1 MRKGL
6 CLGIVLALMLSLCA
20 CKGVNP
26 APTDGTVSA
35 TQAATHATAP
45 AVTEAP
51 VTVPVATEPPVT
63 EPQAPEHS
71 AIYLPDYTADQIWE
85 YFEEVVLHTEYS
97 TGDGNTA
104 LVQKWNAPLRYR
116 ITGQPTDEDL
126 AVLENCFAQLNT
138 VPGFPGIYPAEAG
151 ELSNLNI
158 GFMNPT
164 DFKLAFSAFLQGEEA
179 NGAAQFWYYT
189 ATNEIHTANIGYRTD
204 VPQETR
210 SSILVEE
217 IINTLGISDTVLRT
231 DSIVYQY
238 SDENLVLSD
247 VDWTIL
253 KLLYDPA
260 IQCGMD
266 FDQCRGII
274 PTLYY

>member
-1 MRKGL
+1 MQKGL

-20 CKGVNP
+20 CNGVKP
-26 APTDGTVSA
+26 DTGT
-35 TQAATHATAP
+35 TTAATTQTTPTSTTENTTATEP
-45 AVTEAP
+45 A
-51 VTVPVATEPPVT
+51 ATEPP
-63 EPQAPEHS
+63 APEHS
-71 AIYLPDYTADQIWE
+71 DIYLPDYTADQIWE

-104 LVQKWNAPLRYR
+104 LVQKWIAPLRYR

-126 AVLENCFAQLNT
+126 AVLENCFAQLNAI
-138 VPGFPGIYPAEAG
+138 PGFPGIYPAEAG

-164 DFKLAFSAFLQGEEA
+164 DFKLAFSAFLQGENAE
-179 NGAAQFWYYT
+179 GAAQFWYYT

-204 VPQETR
+204 VPQDIR

-238 SDENLVLSD
+238 SDENLALSD
-247 VDWTIL
+247 VDWVIF
-253 KLLYDPA
+253 KLLYNPA
-260 IQCGMD
+260 IQCGMNA
-266 FDQCRGII
+266 DQCRAILQ
-274 PTLYY
+274 TLYY